1 MAKTTKRMAIMD
13 SKAPAKGGKM
23 PMAEKGGKK
32 VPAFLQKKAPAY
44 KKGGMVKGK
53 SC

>member
-13 SKAPAKGGKM
+13 KGTDKKAPAKGGKM

-32 VPAFLQKKAPAY
+32 MPAFLMKM
-44 KKGGMVKGK
+44 KKGK
-53 SC
+53 

>member
-13 SKAPAKGGKM
+13 KGMDKKAPAKGKM

-32 VPAFLQKKAPAY
+32 MPAFLMKM
-44 KKGGMVKGK
+44 KKGK
-53 SC
+53 